1 MSLTPHFDE
10 ESSAMDT
17 RPILKNKIAEIS
29 NSHSSWQNIRRSVRS
44 SRKIQAQLAN
54 KIPHNFTFI
63 SLNDINSESQNHV
76 TNSLGSRL
84 LFLGVL
90 SGQRENTLL
99 YVDVPSIHSPTLLD
113 KPVEWKQALGS
124 FQVQSK
130 SSVILF
136 LVLYST
142 SSKLLIISNIF

>member
-1 MSLTPHFDE
+1 MSLTPHFNED
-10 ESSAMDT
+10 SSSMDT
-17 RPILKNKIAEIS
+17 KEIGLGQNPILNSRTADSS
-29 NSHSSWQNIRRSVRS
+29 NSHSSWQNIRRSVRL

-63 SLNDINSESQNHV
+63 PLNNSYNEEESHSATTANFA
-76 TNSLGSRL
+76 SRL

-99 YVDVPSIHSPTLLD
+99 YVDVPSTHSPSLLD

-124 FQVQSK
+124 FQVCEI
-130 SSVILF
+130 V
-136 LVLYST
+136 
-142 SSKLLIISNIF
+142 